1 MKPLDFGI
9 TDVASCNQRIQP
21 NTFFPLLASPRHP
34 LMYFMVQS
42 TITRLLT
49 VTDTINYYIPQ
60 VTGPG
65 ATKHAVAKS
74 IGLEYPKYGEYS
86 DMHGR
91 NISII
96 GNQKTARR
104 SRYVSRKGFDE
115 ANTDAAEKMNMTH
128 YNDKSKIP
136 GYDLPRQSCVAA
148 MLERLNSSSYF

>member
-1 MKPLDFGI
+1 
-9 TDVASCNQRIQP
+9 
-21 NTFFPLLASPRHP
+21 
-34 LMYFMVQS
+34 MYFMVQS

-49 VTDTINYYIPQ
+49 VTDTIKYHIPS

-96 GNQKTARR
+96 GDQNTARR
-104 SRYVSRKGFDE
+104 KHYVNRKGFNE
-115 ANTDAAEKMNMTH
+115 ANTDAEKMNMTH
-128 YNDKSKIP
+128 YMAKAKIP